1 MCYKPKKKLK
11 SKLKKWKKCVDKL
24 KRKKEMIPIV
34 ATLLSSL
41 AENGLGLLSSAIQAK
56 GKEVVENTLGV
67 KIPDAPTPEDVSKLR
82 QLQFEHE
89 ERLLELGIEKAKMEL
104 EEMKVLAAAAQND
117 ADNITDRWQADMSS
131 DSWLSKN
138 IRPMSLIAI
147 FLGYFLFAMMS
158 AFGYNANESYVT
170 LLGNWGMLI
179 MGAYF
184 GGRTIEKLADMKG
197 KK

>member
-1 MCYKPKKKLK
+1 
-11 SKLKKWKKCVDKL
+11 
-24 KRKKEMIPIV
+24 MIPIV
-34 ATLLSSL
+34 ASLLGSL

-56 GKEVVENTLGV
+56 GKEVVEKTLGV
-67 KIPDAPTPEDVSKLR
+67 KIPDNPSSEDVSNLR

-104 EEMKVLAAAAQND
+104 AELQMFADAAKNE
-117 ADNITDRWQADMSS
+117 DNNVSERWQSDMNS

-158 AFGYNANESYVT
+158 AYGYNANESYVQ
-170 LLGNWGMLI
+170 LLGQWGMLI

-184 GGRTIEKLADMKG
+184 GGRTIEKLADMR

>member
-1 MCYKPKKKLK
+1 
-11 SKLKKWKKCVDKL
+11 
-24 KRKKEMIPIV
+24 
-34 ATLLSSL
+34 LLGTL

-67 KIPDAPTPEDVSKLR
+67 KIPDSPTPEDVSKLR

-89 ERLLELGIEKAKMEL
+89 EKLLALGIEKAKLEL
-104 EEMKVLAAAAQND
+104 EEMKVLATAAQND
-117 ADNITDRWQADMSS
+117 ADNITDRWQADMNS

-184 GGRTIEKLADMKG
+184 GGRTVEKLAEMR

>member
-1 MCYKPKKKLK
+1 
-11 SKLKKWKKCVDKL
+11 
-24 KRKKEMIPIV
+24 MIPIV
-34 ATLLSSL
+34 ASLLGTL
-41 AENGLGLLSSAIQAK
+41 AQNGLGLLSSAIQAK

-67 KIPDAPTPEDVSKLR
+67 KIPDNPTPEDVSKLR

-104 EEMKVLAAAAQND
+104 AEMEMYAKAAQSD
-117 ADNITDRWQADMSS
+117 AENITDRWKSDMAS

-138 IRPMSLIAI
+138 IRPLCLIAI
-147 FLGYFLFAMMS
+147 LLAYFIFTTMS
-158 AFGYNANESYVT
+158 AFGYNANEGYVN
-170 LLGNWGMLI
+170 LLAGWGQLV

-184 GGRTIEKLADMKG
+184 AGRTVEKLAEMR

>member
-1 MCYKPKKKLK
+1 
-11 SKLKKWKKCVDKL
+11 
-24 KRKKEMIPIV
+24 MIPIV
-34 ATLLSSL
+34 GALLSTL

-56 GKEVVENTLGV
+56 GKEVVEKTLGV
-67 KIPDAPTPEDVSKLR
+67 KIADNPTPADVANLR

-89 ERLLELGIEKAKMEL
+89 ERLLELGIEKAKLELAEL
-104 EEMKVLAAAAQND
+104 EMFAKAAQNEE
-117 ADNITDRWQADMSS
+117 DNVSDRWNADMSS

-158 AFGYNANESYVT
+158 AFGLNANESYVA
-170 LLGNWGMLI
+170 LLGQWGMLI

-184 GGRTIEKLADMKG
+184 GGRTIEKLADLRS

>member
-1 MCYKPKKKLK
+1 
-11 SKLKKWKKCVDKL
+11 
-24 KRKKEMIPIV
+24 MIPII
-34 ATLLSSL
+34 ASLLGTL

-67 KIPDAPTPEDVSKLR
+67 KIPDAPTSEDVSKLR
-82 QLQFEHE
+82 QLQFDHE
-89 ERLLELGIEKAKMEL
+89 EKLLELGIEKAKLEL
-104 EEMKVLAAAAQND
+104 EEMKVLATAAQND
-117 ADNITDRWQADMSS
+117 ADNITDRWQSDMAS

-158 AFGYNANESYVT
+158 AFGFNANESYVT

-184 GGRTIEKLADMKG
+184 GGRTVEKLAEMR

>member
-1 MCYKPKKKLK
+1 ML
-11 SKLKKWKKCVDKL
+11 
-24 KRKKEMIPIV
+24 PIL
-34 ATLLSSL
+34 ASLLGTL

-56 GKEVVENTLGV
+56 GKDVVEKTLGV
-67 KIPDAPTPEDVSKLR
+67 KIPDAPTSEDVAKLR
-82 QLQFEHE
+82 QLQFDHE

-104 EEMKVLAAAAQND
+104 AELDLLAKAAQND
-117 ADNITDRWQADMSS
+117 ADNITDRWEADMTS

-184 GGRTIEKLADMKG
+184 GGRTVEKLAEMR

>member
-1 MCYKPKKKLK
+1 
-11 SKLKKWKKCVDKL
+11 
-24 KRKKEMIPIV
+24 MIPIV
-34 ATLLSSL
+34 ASLLGTL
-41 AENGLGLLSSAIQAK
+41 AQNGLGLLSSAIQAK

-67 KIPDAPTPEDVSKLR
+67 KISDNPSPEDVSKLR

-89 ERLLELGIEKAKMEL
+89 EKLLELGIEKAKLEL
-104 EEMKVLAAAAQND
+104 EEMKVLASAAQND
-117 ADNITDRWQADMSS
+117 ADNITDRWQSDMTS

-158 AFGYNANESYVT
+158 AYGLNANESYVT

-184 GGRTIEKLADMKG
+184 GGRTVEKLAEMR

>member
-1 MCYKPKKKLK
+1 
-11 SKLKKWKKCVDKL
+11 
-24 KRKKEMIPIV
+24 MIPIV
-34 ATLLSSL
+34 ASLLGSL
-41 AENGLGLLSSAIQAK
+41 AENGLTLLSSAIQAK
-56 GKEVVENTLGV
+56 GKEVVEKTLGV
-67 KIPDAPTPEDVSKLR
+67 KIPDSPTPEDVSKLR

-89 ERLLELGIEKAKMEL
+89 ENLLELGIEKAKLEL

-147 FLGYFLFAMMS
+147 FSGYFLFAMMS
-158 AFGYNANESYVT
+158 AFGYNANESYVS
-170 LLGNWGMLI
+170 LLGQWGMLI

-184 GGRTIEKLADMKG
+184 GGRTIEKLAEMKG
-197 KK
+197 RK

>member
-1 MCYKPKKKLK
+1 
-11 SKLKKWKKCVDKL
+11 
-24 KRKKEMIPIV
+24 MIPIV
-34 ATLLSSL
+34 ASLLGTL
-41 AENGLGLLSSAIQAK
+41 AQNGLGLLSSAIQAK

-67 KIPDAPTPEDVSKLR
+67 KISDNPSPEDVSKLR

-89 ERLLELGIEKAKMEL
+89 EKLLELGIEKAKLEL
-104 EEMKVLAAAAQND
+104 EEMKVLATAAQND
-117 ADNITDRWQADMSS
+117 ADNITDRWEADMSS

-158 AFGYNANESYVT
+158 AYGLNANESYVT

-184 GGRTIEKLADMKG
+184 GGRTVEKLAEMR

>member
-1 MCYKPKKKLK
+1 
-11 SKLKKWKKCVDKL
+11 
-24 KRKKEMIPIV
+24 MIPIIG
-34 ATLLSSL
+34 ALLGTL
-41 AENGLGLLSSAIQAK
+41 AESGLGLLSSAIQAK
-56 GKEVVENTLGV
+56 GKEVVENTLGI
-67 KIPDAPTPEDVSKLR
+67 KIPDNPTPADVEKLR
-82 QLQFEHE
+82 DLQFKHE
-89 ERLLELGIEKAKMEL
+89 ERLIELGIEKAKMEL
-104 EEMKVLAAAAQND
+104 AEMELLAKAAQND
-117 ADNITDRWQADMSS
+117 ADNITDRWEADMSS

-158 AFGYNANESYVT
+158 AYGYNANESYVT

>member
-1 MCYKPKKKLK
+1 
-11 SKLKKWKKCVDKL
+11 
-24 KRKKEMIPIV
+24 MIPIV
-34 ATLLSSL
+34 ASLLGSL
-41 AENGLGLLSSAIQAK
+41 ASNGLGLLSSAIQAK

-67 KIPDAPTPEDVSKLR
+67 KISDNPSPEEVAKLR
-82 QLQFEHE
+82 QLQFDHE

-104 EEMKVLAAAAQND
+104 AELDLLAKAAQND
-117 ADNITDRWQADMSS
+117 ADNITDRWQADMAS

-147 FLGYFLFAMMS
+147 FAGYFLFAMMS
-158 AFGYNANESYVT
+158 AFDYNANESYVT

-184 GGRTIEKLADMKG
+184 GGRTIEKLADMRGG
-197 KK
+197 K

>member
-1 MCYKPKKKLK
+1 
-11 SKLKKWKKCVDKL
+11 
-24 KRKKEMIPIV
+24 MIPIIG
-34 ATLLSSL
+34 ALLGTL
-41 AENGLGLLSSAIQAK
+41 AENGLTLLSSAIQAK

-67 KIPDAPTPEDVSKLR
+67 KIPDNPTPADVERLR
-82 QLQFEHE
+82 ELQYQHE
-89 ERLLELGIEKAKMEL
+89 ERLIELGIEKAKLEMAEL
-104 EEMKVLAAAAQND
+104 ELLAKAAQAD

-138 IRPMSLIAI
+138 IRPMSLVAL

-158 AFGYNANESYVT
+158 AYGYNANESYVT
-170 LLGNWGMLI
+170 LLGNWGQLI

-184 GGRTIEKLADMKG
+184 GGRTIEKLAEMRI

>member
-1 MCYKPKKKLK
+1 
-11 SKLKKWKKCVDKL
+11 
-24 KRKKEMIPIV
+24 MIPIV
-34 ATLLSSL
+34 ASLLGTL
-41 AENGLGLLSSAIQAK
+41 AESGLTLLSSAIQAK
-56 GKEVVENTLGV
+56 GKEVVEKTLGV
-67 KIPDAPTPEDVSKLR
+67 KIPDSPTPEDVSKLR

-89 ERLLELGIEKAKMEL
+89 ERLLELGIEKAKLEI
-104 EEMKVLAAAAQND
+104 EEMKVLASAAQND
-117 ADNITDRWQADMSS
+117 ADNITDRWKSDMSS

-158 AFGYNANESYVT
+158 AYGHNANESYVT

-184 GGRTIEKLADMKG
+184 GGRTIEKLADMR

>member
-1 MCYKPKKKLK
+1 
-11 SKLKKWKKCVDKL
+11 
-24 KRKKEMIPIV
+24 MIPIIG
-34 ATLLSSL
+34 ALLGTL
-41 AENGLGLLSSAIQAK
+41 AESGLTLLSSAIQAK

-67 KIPDAPTPEDVSKLR
+67 KIPDNPTPEDVAKLR
-82 QLQFEHE
+82 QLQYDHE

-104 EEMKVLAAAAQND
+104 AELQLFADAAKNEDNNVSNRWD
-117 ADNITDRWQADMSS
+117 ADMAS

-147 FLGYFLFAMMS
+147 FTGYFLFAMMS
-158 AFGYNANESYVT
+158 AFGYNANEAYVN
-170 LLGNWGMLI
+170 LLGQWGMLI

-184 GGRTIEKLADMKG
+184 GGRTIEKLAELRS

>member
-1 MCYKPKKKLK
+1 
-11 SKLKKWKKCVDKL
+11 
-24 KRKKEMIPIV
+24 MIPIV
-34 ATLLSSL
+34 ASLLGSL
-41 AENGLGLLSSAIQAK
+41 AQNGLTLLSSAIQAK
-56 GKEVVENTLGV
+56 GKEVVEKTLGV
-67 KIPDAPTPEDVSKLR
+67 KIPDDPTPEDVSKLR

-104 EEMKVLAAAAQND
+104 EEMKVLAAAAQNED
-117 ADNITDRWQADMSS
+117 DNVTDRWQSDMNS

-147 FLGYFLFAMMS
+147 FSGYFLFAMMS
-158 AFGYNANESYVT
+158 AFGYNANESYVS
-170 LLGNWGMLI
+170 LLGQWGMLI

-184 GGRTIEKLADMKG
+184 GGRTIEKLAEMKG